1 MKTTNCPQL
10 NKFNLMKII
19 KPLEKNFSNQS
30 TKLSLRDPSKLLAEF
45 FNGVVIKNEEEYFY
59 ES

>member
-1 MKTTNCPQL
+1 MKTINCPQL

-30 TKLSLRDPSKLLAEF
+30 TKLSLRDPSTLLAEF

>member
-1 MKTTNCPQL
+1 
-10 NKFNLMKII
+10 MKII

>member
-10 NKFNLMKII
+10 NQFNLMKII
-19 KPLEKNFSNQS
+19 KTLEKNFSNQS
-30 TKLSLRDPSKLLAEF
+30 RKLSLRDPSKLLAEF

>member
-1 MKTTNCPQL
+1 MKTTNCPKL
-10 NKFNLMKII
+10 NQFSFMKII

-45 FNGVVIKNEEEYFY
+45 FNGVVIEVEEEYVN
-59 ES
+59 EP